1 MPTFRHGKSA
11 VFTITDGT
19 SNTTTVQDISNVIQ
33 DVGFSRSIDLGE
45 VTALGNSAKAYITG
59 LQDASISVS
68 MKYDSTVDG
77 YIQTVISALTGGT
90 QNYLSWTYKANSGAT
105 SATNP
110 VWSGTAVIKSYEVK
124 AGVGDVVAS
133 SLELQVTG
141 TITRAT
147 S

>member
-19 SNTTTVQDISNVIQ
+19 SNTTTERDISQYIQ
-33 DVGFSRSIDLGE
+33 DVGFSRSIDMGE

-68 MKYDSTVDG
+68 GKFDPTIDG
-77 YIQTVISALTGGT
+77 YIQTVISALTGGS
-90 QNYLSWTYKANSGAT
+90 QDYLSWTYKANSGAT
-105 SATNP
+105 SSTNP
-110 VWSGTAVIKSYEVK
+110 KYSGTALIKSYEVK
-124 AGVGDVVAS
+124 AGVADVVAF

-141 TITRAT
+141 AVTRAT
-147 S
+147 A